1 MEQTPENREKFIQ
14 DLLREKFRRKV
25 TALKTLGRDSNNFVY
40 QVELAPTDAHA
51 IADPQ
56 LNKIAKPGTTSLP
69 EDVSAVV
76 IRISN
81 PQALINHEVRV
92 ENEVAAM
99 TLMRDALSS
108 YSSNLI
114 PEVYD
119 WSSCTPSIKDSPFGY
134 VLQEHKPGVG
144 LDSTFGLSAN
154 SEQKTS
160 FEDLPE
166 DKKRD
171 LLAQIAAVFKLIQSY
186 ELPSSVKGYGGLR
199 FDEAGNIVTGPT
211 AIPCGGPFE
220 TYPEMHAQML
230 RFQLEEAD
238 RNENIVRGWR
248 GVDLE
253 PNSLN
258 LRDRLDKLAASV
270 GIAKIAAE
278 NSVNRPTL
286 VHGDF
291 DIFNMLFDVESNRLT
306 ALLDFDFAHVA
317 TPADEY
323 FYSMGML
330 GYILLGPLEEGP
342 EKQWVKCLVQGC
354 EGNIPATK
362 EERGHVPWRT
372 LEILSEEFARA
383 GVLRPQDIKGIGE
396 LAGVKWFLEAVF
408 PPFFASPRWL
418 SKRTPEQIESI
429 KSSHE
434 AQIKAYLETWGY

>member
-1 MEQTPENREKFIQ
+1 MIWDSSIYIYLFMLQ
-14 DLLREKFRRKV
+14 V

-291 DIFNMLFDVESNRLT
+291 GESHLSVIFV
-306 ALLDFDFAHVA
+306 LLL
-317 TPADEY
+317 
-323 FYSMGML
+323 MM
-330 GYILLGPLEEGP
+330 
-342 EKQWVKCLVQGC
+342 
-354 EGNIPATK
+354 
-362 EERGHVPWRT
+362 RT
-372 LEILSEEFARA
+372 
-383 GVLRPQDIKGIGE
+383 
-396 LAGVKWFLEAVF
+396 
-408 PPFFASPRWL
+408 
-418 SKRTPEQIESI
+418 
-429 KSSHE
+429 
-434 AQIKAYLETWGY
+434 

>member
-1 MEQTPENREKFIQ
+1 MEQTPENRERFIK
-14 DLLREKFRRKV
+14 DLLREKFDRKV
-25 TALKTLGRDSNNFVY
+25 TALNTLGRDSNNFVY
-40 QVELAPTDAHA
+40 KVELAPKDAHA
-51 IADPQ
+51 TANPQ
-56 LNKIAKPGTTSLP
+56 LNRIAKPGTAPLP

-108 YSSNLI
+108 YSSSLV
-114 PEVYD
+114 PEIYD
-119 WSSCTPSIKDSPFGY
+119 WNSCTPSIKDSPFGY
-134 VLQEHKPGVG
+134 VLQEHKPGTG
-144 LDSTFGLSAN
+144 LDSTFGLGAN
-154 SEQKTS
+154 SEEKTS

-166 DKKRD
+166 DNKRD
-171 LLAQIAAVFKLIQSY
+171 LLAQIAAVFKLIQTY
-186 ELPSSVKGYGGLR
+186 ELPATVKGYGGLR
-199 FDEAGNIVTGPT
+199 FDEAGDIVTGPT
-211 AIPCGGPFE
+211 ALPCGGPFE

-248 GVDLE
+248 GGDLE
-253 PNSLN
+253 RNSVG
-258 LRDRLDKLAASV
+258 LRDRLDKLASTD
-270 GIAKIAAE
+270 GIAKIVAQ
-278 NSVNRPTL
+278 NSVDRPTL

-291 DIFNMLFDVESNRLT
+291 DIFNMLFDVKSNRLT

-317 TPADEY
+317 TPADEC

-330 GYILLGPLEEGP
+330 GHILLGPLQEGP
-342 EKQWVKCLVQGC
+342 EQQWVKCLVQGC
-354 EGNIPATK
+354 EGNIPTTE

-372 LEILSEEFARA
+372 MEILSQEFGRA

-418 SKRTPEQIESI
+418 SKRTPEQIARI

-434 AQIKAYLETWGY
+434 AQIQGYLERWGY

>member
-1 MEQTPENREKFIQ
+1 M
-14 DLLREKFRRKV
+14 

-40 QVELAPTDAHA
+40 KVELAPKDAHA
-51 IADPQ
+51 TANAE
-56 LNKIAKPGTTSLP
+56 LNKIAKPGTTPLP

-108 YSSNLI
+108 YSSKLV

-119 WSSCTPSIKDSPFGY
+119 WHSCMPSIKNSPFGY

-171 LLAQIAAVFKLIQSY
+171 LLAQIAAMFKLIQSY
-186 ELPSSVKGYGGLR
+186 ELPPTVKAYGGLR
-199 FDEAGNIVTGPT
+199 FGEAGDIVTGPT

-230 RFQLEEAD
+230 RFQLEESD
-238 RNENIVRGWR
+238 RSENIVRGWR
-248 GVDLE
+248 EGDLE
-253 PNSLN
+253 PSGIS
-258 LRDRLDKLAASV
+258 LRDRLDNLAASD
-270 GIAKIAAE
+270 GIAKIAGE
-278 NSVNRPTL
+278 NSISRPTL

-291 DIFNMLFDVESNRLT
+291 GELHLRLRPNSVLTVDILDIFNMLFDVESNRLT

-330 GYILLGPLEEGP
+330 GHILLGPLQEGP
-342 EKQWVKCLVQGC
+342 EQQWVKCLVQGC
-354 EGNIPATK
+354 EGNIPTAE

-372 LEILSEEFARA
+372 MEILSEEFARA
-383 GVLRPQDIKGIGE
+383 GVLRPQDIEGIGE

-408 PPFFASPRWL
+408 PPFFASPRWF
-418 SKRTPEQIESI
+418 SKRTPEQIERI

-434 AQIKAYLETWGY
+434 AQIKAYLERWGY